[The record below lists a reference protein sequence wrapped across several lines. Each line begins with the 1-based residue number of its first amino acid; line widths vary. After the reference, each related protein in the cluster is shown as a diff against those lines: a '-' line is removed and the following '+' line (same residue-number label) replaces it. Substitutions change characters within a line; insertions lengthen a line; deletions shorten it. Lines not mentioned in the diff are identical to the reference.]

1 LIEQKRSSRGNPGCP
16 AARRPRDRG
25 SGAESIRGCCN
36 YAASGALSGRLTDL
50 SINDDFMKRAAR
62 TLRSGNA
69 ALFLLICKM
78 TTGTVLSSSVDETKE
93 EVLQAALAGA
103 RAASAEAGG

>member
-25 SGAESIRGCCN
+25 SGAESIRGCCD

-50 SINDDFMKRAAR
+50 GINDDFMKRAAR
-62 TLRSGNA
+62 TLRSGNP

-78 TTGTVLSSSVDETKE
+78 TTGTVL
-93 EVLQAALAGA
+93 
-103 RAASAEAGG
+103 